1 MAHGSKKLPYKVV
14 PKWLDYKKE
23 DLEKLIEKL
32 AKERFTSAQI
42 GMILRDQYGIPDVK
56 VITRKTITEIMKK
69 QGIVYE
75 VPEDMMSLL
84 KRAVNLR
91 AHLGRGKN
99 KRDKTSKY
107 GLENLESRIRRL
119 GKYYS
124 KKGKLPKGWKYD
136 IEKAKLIVQK

>member
-14 PKWLDYKKE
+14 PKWLDYSKE
-23 DLEKLIEKL
+23 DVEKLVEKL
-32 AKERFTSAQI
+32 SKERFTSAQI
-42 GMILRDQYGIPDVK
+42 GMILRDQYGIPDVR

-69 QGIVYE
+69 QGITYE

-84 KRAVNLR
+84 KKAVNLR
-91 AHLGRGKN
+91 AHLGQS

-124 KKGKLPKGWKYD
+124 KVGKLPKDWKYD

>member
-14 PKWLDYKKE
+14 PKWMEYKKE
-23 DLEKLIEKL
+23 DVEKLVEKL

-42 GMILRDQYGIPDVK
+42 GMILRDQYGIPDTK
-56 VITRKTITEIMKK
+56 AITRKTITEIIRK
-69 QGIVYE
+69 QGIVYD

-84 KRAVNLR
+84 KKAVNLR
-91 AHLGRGKN
+91 AHLGRS
-99 KRDKTSKY
+99 KRDKTSRY

-124 KKGKLPKGWKYD
+124 RKGRLPKDWKYD

>member
-1 MAHGSKKLPYKVV
+1 
-14 PKWLDYKKE
+14 
-23 DLEKLIEKL
+23 
-32 AKERFTSAQI
+32 
-42 GMILRDQYGIPDVK
+42 
-56 VITRKTITEIMKK
+56 MKK
-69 QGIVYE
+69 QSIVYE

>member
-14 PKWLDYKKE
+14 PKWLGYKKE
-23 DLEKLIEKL
+23 DVEKLIEKL

-42 GMILRDQYGIPDVK
+42 GMILRDQYGIPDVR
-56 VITRKTITEIMKK
+56 VITRKTIAEIMKK
-69 QGIVYE
+69 QGVTYE

-91 AHLGRGKN
+91 AHLGRS
-99 KRDKTSKY
+99 KRDKTSRY
-107 GLENLESRIRRL
+107 GLENMESRIRRL

-124 KKGKLPKGWKYD
+124 RTGKLPKDWKYD
-136 IEKAKLIVQK
+136 IEKAKLIIQK